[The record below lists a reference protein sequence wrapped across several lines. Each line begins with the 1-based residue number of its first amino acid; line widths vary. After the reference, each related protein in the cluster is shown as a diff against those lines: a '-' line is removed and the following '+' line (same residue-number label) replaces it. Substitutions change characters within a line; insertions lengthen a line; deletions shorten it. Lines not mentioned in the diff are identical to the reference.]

1 MYVVGHEFVEHVV
14 YVVEHEV
21 DAVEHAGYVVV
32 ELAVYC

>member
-1 MYVVGHEFVEHVV
+1 MYVVGHEF
-14 YVVEHEV
+14 VEHEV